1 MDVFWDFVTSWTGFL
16 ILCFGFPVATAI
28 GPAIGLPPLK
38 IAGFLL
44 WALTRR

>member
-1 MDVFWDFVTSWTGFL
+1 MEVFWDFVTSWTFV

-28 GPAIGLPPLK
+28 SPAIGLSPPK
-38 IAGFLL
+38 MAGFVL